1 MNETT
6 TNQTPQVLPFQI
18 FSSLLKAQNEVTNPA
33 KNAKGYGYKYAT
45 LDTIL
50 TLVKPIL
57 AKHGLGIYQHPVGT
71 IENDCITIKTVLFH
85 ESGESLVEQAAV
97 PIKFNSNPIQ
107 DYGSSLTYGKRYQI
121 LGLLNICPEDE
132 DKDGQLSKPAAPKKN
147 KPSSDA
153 KKNPV
158 RDPKLV
164 DAADQ
169 RIANLAITDW
179 AEGKKFVPHRTTEDN
194 LKKFL
199 ALSDDELFAK
209 VEEWRKEQAA

>member
-1 MNETT
+1 MNETN
-6 TNQTPQVLPFQI
+6 TNQDTQVLPFQI
-18 FSSLLKAQNEVTNPA
+18 FSSLLEAQNELSNPA

-57 AKHGLGIYQHPVGT
+57 AKHGLGIYQHPVGE
-71 IENDCITIKTVLFH
+71 IKDDCITIKTVLFH
-85 ESGESLVEQAAV
+85 KSGQHIAEQSAV

-132 DKDGQLSKPAAPKKN
+132 DKDGQLSKPAAPKNN
-147 KPSSDA
+147 KPSADA
-153 KKNPV
+153 KKNPI

-169 RIANLAITDW
+169 RIADLAISDW
-179 AEGKKFVPHRTTEDN
+179 AEGTGFTPHRTKEES
-194 LKKFL
+194 LQRFL
-199 ALSDDELFAK
+199 NLSDDDLFAT
-209 VEEWRKEQAA
+209 VEKWRKEQAA

>member
-1 MNETT
+1 MNET
-6 TNQTPQVLPFQI
+6 NNNDPQVLPFQI
-18 FSSLLKAQNEVTNPA
+18 YSSLLEAQNEISNPA

-50 TLVKPIL
+50 AAVKPVL
-57 AKHGLGIYQHPVGT
+57 AKHGLGVYQHPVGP

-85 ESGESLVEQAAV
+85 KSGQHISEQSAV

-132 DKDGQLSKPAAPKKN
+132 DKDGQLSKPAAPQN
-147 KPSSDA
+147 KPSHDA
-153 KKNPV
+153 KKQPV

-164 DAADQ
+164 DAADK
-169 RIANLAITDW
+169 RLADLAITDW
-179 AEGKKFVPHRTTEDN
+179 AEAAKFFPHKTSEAG

-199 ALSDDELFAK
+199 ALSDDDLFAK